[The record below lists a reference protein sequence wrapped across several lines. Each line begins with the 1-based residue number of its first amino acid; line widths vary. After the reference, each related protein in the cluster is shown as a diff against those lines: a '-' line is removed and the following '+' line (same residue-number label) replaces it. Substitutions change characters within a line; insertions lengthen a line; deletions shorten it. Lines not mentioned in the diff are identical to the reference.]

1 MATSTGKKARK
12 SGGNRYACKRRS
24 TGRKTTRTFG
34 HLPYSVSRKNVD
46 IFQKGGLEEAI
57 FNAVATAE
65 AEE

>member
-12 SGGNRYACKRRS
+12 AGGNRYACKRRAS
-24 TGRKTTRTFG
+24 KRKTDRTFG

-57 FNAVATAE
+57 INATQGQ
-65 AEE
+65 EE